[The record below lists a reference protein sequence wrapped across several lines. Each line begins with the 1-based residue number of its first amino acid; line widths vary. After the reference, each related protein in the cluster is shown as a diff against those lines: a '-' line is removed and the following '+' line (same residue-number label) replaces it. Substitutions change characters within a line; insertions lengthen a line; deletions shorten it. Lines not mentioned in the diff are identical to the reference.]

1 MDNQQTVDKEMN
13 TPQHKQI
20 SQVALSAVRIV
31 MVETS
36 HPGNIGS
43 AARALKTMGLT
54 QLVLVKPKQFPDG
67 LAVAMASGAADVLQ
81 SALVVSSLE
90 EAVSGCSLVIGTSAR
105 QRTSAWPQVDARS
118 ASELVLDHLVQDAEV
133 ALVFGRE
140 NSGLTN
146 QELDLC
152 HYLGHVDTNP
162 EYGVLNVAMGIQ
174 LFVYELRMQWQN
186 RKGYTA
192 AQWRRKPASM
202 DELSQLYAHLEQT
215 LLEIDYLKPAKNDRI
230 MRRMKRLFH
239 RAQLEG
245 KELLIFRGILRSMQ
259 RIAQLAKGSANS

>member
-1 MDNQQTVDKEMN
+1 MDTQQSKQVNQI
-13 TPQHKQI
+13 P
-20 SQVALSAVRIV
+20 LSAVRIV

-36 HPGNIGS
+36 HSGNIGS
-43 AARALKTMGLT
+43 AARAMKTMGLA
-54 QLVLVKPKQFPDG
+54 QMILVNPKQFPDG
-67 LAVAMASGAADVLQ
+67 LATAMASGAADVLQ
-81 SALVVSSLE
+81 SAKVVSSLE
-90 EAVSGCSLVIGTSAR
+90 EAVAGCSLVIGTSAR
-105 QRTSAWPQVDARS
+105 QRSSAWPQVDARS
-118 ASELVLDHLVQDAEV
+118 ASELVLDHLAQSAEV

-162 EYGVLNVAMGIQ
+162 DYGVLNVAMGIQ
-174 LFVYELRMQWQN
+174 LFAYELRMQSKSRQ
-186 RKGYTA
+186 GYTT

-202 DELSQLYAHLEQT
+202 DELGQLYTHLEQT
-215 LLEIDYLKPAKNDRI
+215 LLDIDYLKPAKNDRI

-239 RAQLEG
+239 RAQLET

-259 RIAQLAKGSANS
+259 RMAQLAKRSANS